1 MAADS
6 SSSRQSSDS
15 KQDGRSVQETDVMI
29 KKEENNK
36 ASTHEEG

>member
-15 KQDGRSVQETDVMI
+15 KQDGRSAQDSDVI
-29 KKEENNK
+29 KKEENNNI
-36 ASTHEEG
+36 